1 MFKNKRSKSAGSS
14 RRSSISGKSGND
26 NRQDDAQLNMDQS
39 QQQQENVILDQNND
53 SQGEDRSGGRQPSR
67 TASRQQSR
75 PPSGQ
80 RSRPQSQQRSRPNSR
95 NSRKASR
102 APSKQQSR
110 ASSARRSRPNSQDSI
125 DLGSLHCDSDQDTGR
140 GERAKKN
147 WTKRPTLEQIKMIN
161 RMENHPMGRI
171 FSQVIRT
178 ANEAAVQGQFAAG
191 PKKDI
196 NPKTIDVYEI
206 AELFSSLNSF
216 EENKFEDVTNNIRSI
231 GALVADLQH
240 EMRKLQ
246 RSADEFPSRFEAIEI
261 NNAQQAA
268 KTAQIETKQDR
279 VLRDIK
285 EGLNDMTGHNNAV
298 YDNPLFQISVPAPRY
313 FPDEKKIVSTKDLT
327 EAYKL
332 FPKSGAKFSGDK
344 NSTTVVEFLE
354 LMNEIQSF
362 LKLSEDEFKKRFLA
376 STTGKAHELVSHW
389 LEQDMD
395 VPQIYHNMML
405 QFDKGDTALTANQKL
420 RSFKAYKNK
429 NSAEVEAA
437 IQQIALRA
445 CRIIPKGDARK
456 CLFDTMCINA
466 YLDALPHESS
476 LLVRTKYIDLSMKLK
491 RQPTFAEL
499 SRNLDGF
506 RPTIDT
512 DIARNG
518 ITGRDNSDGGKGK
531 GKGNAK
537 YVNLVHSQP
546 TDSTQPNEEEN
557 SNWEG
562 QQQWKSN
569 NNNWKQKGFNQG
581 GMKNSRQELNQD
593 SNQNSQQT
601 QDDQQQGGEHNG
613 QQGEQQ
619 MQQEWDQGQ
628 QKQQPPKGGPPK
640 RGKWCSLCG
649 HTTHNASD
657 GCYMIRDPVT
667 GRVIECTPCHGDCA
681 RCHMGLK
688 HPEDLCPYANLV
700 LAMAPHL
707 S

>member
-1 MFKNKRSKSAGSS
+1 M
-14 RRSSISGKSGND
+14 
-26 NRQDDAQLNMDQS
+26 
-39 QQQQENVILDQNND
+39 
-53 SQGEDRSGGRQPSR
+53 
-67 TASRQQSR
+67 
-75 PPSGQ
+75 
-80 RSRPQSQQRSRPNSR
+80 
-95 NSRKASR
+95 
-102 APSKQQSR
+102 
-110 ASSARRSRPNSQDSI
+110 
-125 DLGSLHCDSDQDTGR
+125 DLGSLHYDSDQDTGR
-140 GERAKKN
+140 GERARKN
-147 WTKRPTLEQIKMIN
+147 WAKRPTLDQIKMIN
-161 RMENHPMGRI
+161 QMENHPMGRI

-196 NPKTIDVYEI
+196 NPKTVDVYEI
-206 AELFSSLNSF
+206 AELFSSLNGL
-216 EENKFEDVTNNIRSI
+216 EENKFEDVNNNVRAI
-231 GALVADLQH
+231 GSLVADLQH
-240 EMRKLQ
+240 EMRQLQ
-246 RSADEFPSRFEAIEI
+246 RSADEFPNRLEAIEI

-268 KTAQIETKQDR
+268 KTTQIETKQDR

-285 EGLNDMTGHNNAV
+285 EGLNDMTGHSNAV
-298 YDNPLFQISVPAPRY
+298 YDNPLFQISVPAPRH
-313 FPDEKKIVSTKDLT
+313 FPDEQKIVSTKDLT

-332 FPKSGAKFSGDK
+332 FPKSGAKFSGEK

-376 STTGKAHELVSHW
+376 STTGRAHELVSHW

-506 RPTIDT
+506 RPTIDA
-512 DIARNG
+512 DIAKNG
-518 ITGRDNSDGGKGK
+518 VTPGRDNADGGKGGK

-537 YVNLVHSQP
+537 YVNLVHSQQP
-546 TDSTQPNEEEN
+546 DSKTPIKEEK
-557 SNWEG
+557 SNWKG

-569 NNNWKQKGFNQG
+569 NSANWKQNKGFNQG
-581 GMKNSRQELNQD
+581 EKKNSRQD
-593 SNQNSQQT
+593 SNQNSNQNSQRKQNDGQRQGGQRDGQRQGRQQK
-601 QDDQQQGGEHNG
+601 QQGRDRG
-613 QQGEQQ
+613 QP
-619 MQQEWDQGQ
+619 
-628 QKQQPPKGGPPK
+628 KQQPPKGGPPK
-640 RGKWCSLCG
+640 GGKWCSLCG

-657 GCYMIRDPVT
+657 GCYMIRDPIT

-707 S
+707 T